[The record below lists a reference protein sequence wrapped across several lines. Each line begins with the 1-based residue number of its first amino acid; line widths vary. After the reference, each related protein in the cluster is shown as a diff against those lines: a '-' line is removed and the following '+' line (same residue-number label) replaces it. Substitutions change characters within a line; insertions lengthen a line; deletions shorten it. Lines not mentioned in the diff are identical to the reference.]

1 MLNKNFKIG
10 KHSLGKHEPVFII
23 AEAGANH
30 NGDMILA
37 KELIEMAKESGAD
50 CVKFQTF
57 SAEEFVANKNI
68 KFSYF
73 SQGKKVVESEFD
85 MLKKLEFE
93 RSQWEEIIN
102 YCKKIDIT
110 FLTTIQDPVNLNM
123 MVDLG
128 LEGIKVGSDDFDH
141 LDYLKI
147 YVKSGLPVIL
157 SRGMAPKHEIENVIN
172 TLTPLQSC
180 GLAILHCISL
190 YPTELQFLNLNQIKT
205 FSELYPEIIW
215 GFSDHSQST
224 TIPALSVACG
234 AKIIEKHITLDH
246 NLAGPDHWFS
256 MNSLQLNEMV
266 KNIREAEQAL
276 GTHDIVVTN
285 EELKY
290 KKVMRRRA
298 IITKDIKKGSKIQN
312 VSVTFKRSDEGI
324 FIENWKQML
333 KQNLILVKDKNENDF
348 LVEDDFMNE

>member
-1 MLNKNFKIG
+1 MLNKSFKIG
-10 KHSLGKHEPVFII
+10 KHLLGKSEPVFII

-30 NGDMILA
+30 NGDISLA

-50 CVKFQTF
+50 SVKFQTF

-68 KFSYF
+68 KFSYS

-85 MLKKLEFE
+85 MLKKLEFK

-102 YCKKIDIT
+102 YCKKFDIT
-110 FLTTIQDPVNLNM
+110 FLTTIQDPVNLKM

-141 LDYLKI
+141 LDYLKT

-157 SRGMAPKHEIENVIN
+157 SRGMAPKNEIENVIN
-172 TLTPLQSC
+172 TLKPYQSG

-190 YPTELQFLNLNQIKT
+190 YPTELKFLNLNQIKT
-205 FSELYPEIIW
+205 FCELYPDIIW

-234 AKIIEKHITLDH
+234 ARIIEKHITLDH

-256 MNSLQLNEMV
+256 MNPSQLSEMV

-276 GTHDIVVTN
+276 GKHDIVVTN

-298 IITKDIKKGSKIQN
+298 IIAKDVMKGTKIQN
-312 VSVTFKRSDEGI
+312 IEVTFKRSDDGI
-324 FIENWKQML
+324 FIENWKHML
-333 KQNLILVKDKNENDF
+333 KKNLILIKDKVKDDF
-348 LVEDDFMNE
+348 LLNDDFSKE